1 MLGFRNLESF
11 IRGLTSALPSN
22 TRGRSPVPELGT
34 PGSERGVLSNEHS
47 YRDPVSNTVYAR
59 APEQTSQRH
68 GTRRATRDRLSRRR
82 ASVGYFEDES
92 ERRCCGFAGALLRG
106 GGVIDRRELAQR

>member
-22 TRGRSPVPELGT
+22 PRGRSPVPELGT

-47 YRDPVSNTVYAR
+47 YRDPVSNPHDHVYRCDLFHPGSGVDLRSAAQKHQSSSGGGSTVCNWPGRCRNALRETPTVRYSA
-59 APEQTSQRH
+59 Q
-68 GTRRATRDRLSRRR
+68 RAT
-82 ASVGYFEDES
+82 V
-92 ERRCCGFAGALLRG
+92 
-106 GGVIDRRELAQR
+106 